1 MFEIIMFIAM
11 PLTILD
17 VLSQRLESG
26 HGILVTVI
34 GLIAVFTGL
43 VVLWGVT
50 AAFPKMLALLEKKPA
65 KREETVSA
73 GETESVSD
81 NKKDIA
87 IAIGVALCL
96 ELEDEDISVITL
108 RNIEQDI
115 SPWVVAS
122 RPTIMRH

>member
-1 MFEIIMFIAM
+1 MFKIISLIAM
-11 PLTILD
+11 PFTIFD

-26 HGILVTVI
+26 HGVLVTTI

-43 VVLWGVT
+43 VILWAVT
-50 AAFPKMLALLEKKPA
+50 ASFPKILALLDKKPA
-65 KREETVSA
+65 RKEDTVPA

-87 IAIGVALCL
+87 IAISVALCL